1 MVETKRLTT
10 ILSKN
15 EFLSPNTKLFRFD
28 FQKGESY
35 DFIPGQFVM
44 IAIKDETG
52 KEHKR
57 AYSYASP
64 AFEKGYTE
72 YCIKI
77 VPQGALSPR
86 LSAMPIGAQVDL
98 IGPYGKFVVSGLE
111 HDLLFIAAGTG
122 IAPFRAM
129 IKQLLHDG
137 FKKKIHLLYGFH
149 SEEDYMFKDELE
161 SLAKSYPNL
170 ILRITASAPEKPG
183 DWMHDTGRV
192 TSIVPKY
199 VKDKNLKAFI
209 CGPPA
214 MVKDTVEELKKIGYN
229 EKEIHLDVWG

>member
-1 MVETKRLTT
+1 MTEPKRVTA

-15 EFLSPNTKLFRFD
+15 EWLSSNTKLFRLDFQPGQSFD
-28 FQKGESY
+28 FA
-35 DFIPGQFVM
+35 PGQFAM

-52 KEHKR
+52 KENKR
-57 AYSYASP
+57 AYSFASP
-64 AFEKGYTE
+64 AYEKNYTE

-77 VPQGALSPR
+77 VPNGAISSR
-86 LSAMPIGAQVDL
+86 LDKMPIGAKVDI
-98 IGPYGKFVVSGLE
+98 IGPYGKFVVSDFGKDILM
-111 HDLLFIAAGTG
+111 IAAGTG
-122 IAPFRAM
+122 IAPFRSM

-137 FKKKIHLLYGFH
+137 FKKKIQLLYGFH
-149 SEEDYMFKDELE
+149 AEEDYLFKDELE
-161 SLAKSYPNL
+161 EFARKYPNFTMN
-170 ILRITASAPEKPG
+170 IAASTPENPAA
-183 DWMHDTGRV
+183 WQHDTGRV